1 VLGQVKEYFT
11 HYKRAP
17 LFRLLR
23 NSVDRP
29 KINEKMPS

>member
-1 VLGQVKEYFT
+1 LSSALKTYS
-11 HYKRAP
+11 KS
-17 LFRLLR
+17 RLLR

>member
-1 VLGQVKEYFT
+1 MIGLE
-11 HYKRAP
+11 KRP
-17 LFRLLR
+17 PRIRLLR